1 LLQKIEQLAD
11 NLARPTGTTT
21 VYDPLAMAA
30 LQTRVVELSEQMKA
44 LEDRLKAL
52 ESKLGT
58 GAPATSAPPGSPT
71 TPGFGSP
78 TPPPAAPGFGP
89 APGGTGTNP

>member
-1 LLQKIEQLAD
+1 LQEIERMAD
-11 NLARPTGTTT
+11 NLTRPTGTTT
-21 VYDPLAMAA
+21 VYNPLAMAA
-30 LQTRVVELSEQMKA
+30 LQTRVVEMAEQIKA

-52 ESKLGT
+52 ESKLGVS
-58 GAPATSAPPGSPT
+58 APATSAPAGAPT

-78 TPPPAAPGFGP
+78 TPPPVTPGFGP